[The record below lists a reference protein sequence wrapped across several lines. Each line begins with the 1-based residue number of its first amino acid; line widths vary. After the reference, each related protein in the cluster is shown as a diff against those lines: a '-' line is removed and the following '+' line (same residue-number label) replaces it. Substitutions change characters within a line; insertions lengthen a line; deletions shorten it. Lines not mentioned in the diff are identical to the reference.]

1 MSVTFRLNGK
11 PVTASDVSP
20 TTTTLD
26 WLRAQGLT
34 GTKEG
39 CAEGD
44 CGACTIAVRTS
55 DRTTPSESSWRSMCA
70 CILPIAQL
78 ADQDIVT
85 IEGLAKPAA
94 RHTLAPELH
103 PAQQAI
109 VDTLGSQCGYCTP
122 GVVMSLFEATY
133 REDIGGQP
141 AQDDQLSGNLCRC
154 TGYRPIRQ
162 ALERVAGTRPEDSF
176 TEATATAQAPL
187 KAVDLTHGGNRFVRP
202 TNWEAFGAVLAESD
216 DAPCFIQGATDL
228 GLDITKKNATWPLL
242 VDLSALP
249 GLDILHE
256 DEDGWTIGAGVRLSE
271 LENWSADRQPLLA
284 RMLRYFG
291 SRQIKNR
298 ATMGGSLCN
307 ASPIGDL
314 APALLA
320 LDAIV
325 TLRRPSGDR
334 TLPLDDFFLDYRKTA
349 LFDDEVMLSVFVP
362 RPPVGARQS
371 AHKVSKRRELDISSV
386 AAAFVVATDD
396 SGFVLHARIAYGGMA
411 ATPRRALATEAAL
424 RNRSWSEH
432 TLEEACRAL
441 SRDFTPI
448 DDHRGSAWYRSTV
461 AANLLRSFF
470 TETRADP
477 KPGLPDRPVSTVT
490 GGGTP

>member
-11 PVTASDVSP
+11 PVTADDVSP

-26 WLRAQGLT
+26 WLRAHGLT

-44 CGACTIAVRTS
+44 CGACTIAVRVA
-55 DRTTPSESSWRSMCA
+55 DRTAAAPSSWRSVCA
-70 CILPIAQL
+70 CILPLAQL
-78 ADQDIVT
+78 ADHDVVT
-85 IEGLAKPAA
+85 VEGVASPAA
-94 RHTLAPELH
+94 RPGQAPTLH
-103 PAQQAI
+103 PAQKAL

-133 REDIGGQP
+133 RDDIAGQA

-162 ALERVAGTRPEDSF
+162 ALEQVAGSRPADRF
-176 TEATATAQAPL
+176 TEATRTPTTTPSS
-187 KAVDLTHGGNRFVRP
+187 VDITRDGSRFVRP
-202 TNWEAFGAVLAESD
+202 VSWSELEDVLQSSGV
-216 DAPCFIQGATDL
+216 APRFIHGGTDL
-228 GLDITKKNATWPLL
+228 GLDITKKQARWPLL

-249 GLDILHE
+249 ELDTLHE
-256 DEDGWTIGAGVRLSE
+256 HEEGWTIGAGVRLSE
-271 LENWSADRQPLLA
+271 LEAWSQGRQPLLA
-284 RMLRYFG
+284 RMLRFFG

-298 ATMGGSLCN
+298 ATVGGNLCN

-320 LDAIV
+320 LDAV
-325 TLRRPSGDR
+325 ATLRRPSGDR
-334 TLPLDDFFLDYRKTA
+334 TVPLEDFFLDYRRTA
-349 LFDDEVMLSVFVP
+349 LASDEVMLSVFVP
-362 RPPVGARQS
+362 RPPPDARQS
-371 AHKVSKRRELDISSV
+371 AHKVSKRRELDISAV

-396 SGFVLHARIAYGGMA
+396 AGFVLHARIAFGGMA
-411 ATPRRALATEAAL
+411 ATPSRAHATEAAL
-424 RNRSWSEH
+424 RNRKWTAH
-432 TLEEACRAL
+432 TLEDACRAL

-461 AANLLRSFF
+461 AANLLRSFYS
-470 TETRADP
+470 ETQSDP
-477 KPGLPDRPVSTVT
+477 EPALPERPVSTVT
-490 GGGTP
+490 GGGMP